1 AGYVKDIGLAFGD
14 RGNGFSYGW
23 NIDNTANARDRDA
36 ANSPDERYDSLNHLQ
51 KPSNPNAFWE
61 LAVPSGTYTVRLV
74 AGDPS
79 HIDSV
84 YRLLAEGVLAGS
96 GTPTRTTRRF
106 EGTVTVPGTEGRLA
120 IRNGAGGRKHKL
132 DVIDVTAV

>member
-74 AGDPS
+74 AGDPR
-79 HIDSV
+79 HIDTL
-84 YRLLAEGVLAGS
+84 YRLLAEGGPAVNGPAA
-96 GTPTRTTRRF
+96 RTTRWVR
-106 EGTVTVPGTEGRLA
+106 GTGE
-120 IRNGAGGRKHKL
+120 
-132 DVIDVTAV
+132 